1 MPLVQNKPL
10 QAEEIEHMAP
20 EPYHER
26 LRDAKDPAGF
36 RRKVVQFC
44 LEHNRNISLTARTFR
59 TTRKTVRK
67 WLQRFENDPAHGLS
81 DRRGKHTNRPLKTP
95 PHVENWVV
103 QLRQRYPTLGQ
114 EKIQVLLFQDHQI
127 HLSSATINRILHAHG
142 LIKARKKRWRQ
153 RRELA
158 EKRKRMKI
166 FERCQL
172 DVKHLNDID
181 NLWYPI
187 SRGKMPRYEYTFRDV
202 ATGITYVAFAYE
214 VSQTNSMRFVTLVL
228 EHLKAHG
235 IRLQDVSIQ
244 TDWGSEFTGPTNA
257 KKRSPVVQLIEDV
270 YGATHTTIP
279 PATPRFNGAVE
290 NFHGR
295 IEDELYRVETFSG
308 EADLLAKS
316 STYLLYYHFRRPHLG
331 LRDENAKALTPFN
344 FTTQYQLPNAS
355 PALFFLPPT
364 ILDRLPATPLEL
376 LQPHKTS
383 GDNIPDHVNFA
394 LVGLE
399 QHFSDPSRRAE
410 IPVDLERRVGVEQI
424 RVNATTPLSGLH
436 DP

>member
-10 QAEEIEHMAP
+10 QAKEIEHMAP
-20 EPYHER
+20 ETYHER

-67 WLQRFENDPAHGLS
+67 WLRRFENDPAHGLS

-214 VSQTNSMRFVTLVL
+214 ASQTNSMRFVTLVL

-308 EADLLAKS
+308 EAVLLAKS

-331 LRDENAKALTPFN
+331 L
-344 FTTQYQLPNAS
+344 
-355 PALFFLPPT
+355 
-364 ILDRLPATPLEL
+364 
-376 LQPHKTS
+376 
-383 GDNIPDHVNFA
+383 
-394 LVGLE
+394 
-399 QHFSDPSRRAE
+399 
-410 IPVDLERRVGVEQI
+410 
-424 RVNATTPLSGLH
+424 
-436 DP
+436 